1 MNKLRIERMFGFM
14 VGLCNHG
21 KLGLI
26 VLRSAAKLGE
36 LVENRIK
43 VIRGEENSDVKYI
56 IPIEEVRFA
65 NGEGKIKIL
74 DSVRGKDI
82 FILVDVGNYS
92 CTYKMFGFENHM
104 GPDEHYQDIKR
115 VLSAIGGKANRI
127 TLIMPL
133 LYASRQHKRKGRES
147 LDCAVSL
154 EELENLGVDTIISF
168 DVHDPT
174 IHNAIPNTSF
184 ENIFPTYSI
193 LKTFIANEGD
203 DIFKENMVVISP
215 DTGAMD
221 RAVYYANVLGLDVGM
236 FYKRR
241 DHTKVVDGKNPIV
254 QHEYIGGPLE
264 GKRVLIVDDMIASG
278 ESVIDIINELSRRKV
293 TDIYV
298 VATYALFTEGVAKF
312 DKLYEEGKLTKLY
325 STNLSYIPEEI
336 KNRPWFVEADLSKF
350 IAKIINTLSRDES
363 ISPLLDCTT
372 RIRKLLKHYD

>member
-1 MNKLRIERMFGFM
+1 M
-14 VGLCNHG
+14 VGVTNHG

-26 VLRSAAKLGE
+26 VMKSCTELGE
-36 LVENRIK
+36 KVEKRIK
-43 VIRGEENSDVKYI
+43 QLRGEEKSDIKYI
-56 IPIEEVRFA
+56 VPIEEVRFS
-65 NGEGKIKIL
+65 NGEGKVKIL

-92 CTYKMFGFENHM
+92 CSYKMFGYENKM
-104 GPDEHYQDIKR
+104 GPDEHFQDIKR

-127 TLIMPL
+127 TLLMPL

-147 LDCAVSL
+147 LDCAVAL
-154 EELENLGVDTIISF
+154 EELENLGVNAIISF

-184 ENIFPTYSI
+184 ENIFPTYSV
-193 LKTFIANEGD
+193 LKNFINNEGD
-203 DIFKENMVVISP
+203 NIFKENMTVISP

-221 RAVYYANVLGLDVGM
+221 RAIYYANVLGLDVGM

-241 DHTKVVDGKNPIV
+241 DHSRIVNGKNPIV
-254 QHEYIGGPLE
+254 QHEYIGSSLE

-278 ESVIDIINELSRRKV
+278 ESVIDIINEIASKKV

-298 VATYALFTEGVAKF
+298 ATTFAFFTEGVEMF
-312 DKLYEEGKLTKLY
+312 DRLYEQGKLTKLY

-336 KNRPWFVEADLSKF
+336 KRRPWFAETDLSKF
-350 IAKIINTLSRDES
+350 MAKIVNTLGRDES
-363 ISPLLDCTT
+363 ISPLLDCTS
-372 RIRKLLKHYD
+372 RIRKLLKQTNKDTTGC

>member
-1 MNKLRIERMFGFM
+1 M
-14 VGLCNHG
+14 VGYTKHG

-26 VLRSAAKLGE
+26 VLSSCSKFGDM
-36 LVENRIK
+36 VEKRIK
-43 VIRGEENSDVKYI
+43 QLRGEENNDVKYI
-56 IPIEEVRFA
+56 IPIEEVRFS

-74 DSVRGKDI
+74 DSVRGKDL
-82 FILVDVGNYS
+82 FILCDIGNYS
-92 CTYKMFGFENHM
+92 CTYNMFGYENRM
-104 GPDEHYQDIKR
+104 GPDEHFQDIKR
-115 VLSAIGGKANRI
+115 ALSAIGGKANRI

-133 LYASRQHKRKGRES
+133 LYSSRQHKRKGRES
-147 LDCAVSL
+147 LDCAVAL

-184 ENIFPTYSI
+184 ENIYPTYSV
-193 LKTFIANEGD
+193 LKNFIKNEGD
-203 DIFKENMVVISP
+203 NIFKENMTVISP

-221 RAVYYANVLGLDVGM
+221 RAVYYASVLGLDVGM

-241 DHTKVVDGKNPIV
+241 DRTKIIGGKNPIV

-278 ESVIDIINELSRRKV
+278 ESVIDIINEISQKEV

-298 VATYALFTEGVAKF
+298 AATFALFTEGVEKF
-312 DKLYEEGKLTKLY
+312 DKAYEEGKLTKLY

-336 KNRPWFVEADLSKF
+336 KNRPWFVETDLSKF
-350 IAKIINTLSRDES
+350 TAKITNTLSRDES
-363 ISPLLDCTT
+363 ISPLLDCTS
-372 RIRKLLKHYD
+372 RIRKLLKQTNRR